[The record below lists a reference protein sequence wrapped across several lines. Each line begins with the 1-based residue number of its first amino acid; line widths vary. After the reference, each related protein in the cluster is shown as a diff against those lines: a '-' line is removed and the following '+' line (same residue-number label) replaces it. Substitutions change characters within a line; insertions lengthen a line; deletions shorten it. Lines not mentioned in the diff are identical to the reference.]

1 MKYGLQ
7 LYTMRDITK
16 ADFEGALRNAAE
28 IGYGMVETAG
38 LFGNTPENV
47 KAMADHYGLEIC
59 STHTGPYDIFAH
71 FEETIALHKKL
82 GCKNIVIPG
91 ADYYNKEAVTF
102 TVDSVNRY
110 QPMIEA
116 EGMKL
121 FYHNHHKEL
130 IPNMD
135 GQIALEEFA
144 SRTNIGFEID
154 VFWALNAGYDPVALL
169 EKYKD
174 RVGFV
179 HLKDGIPSTDKSW
192 SVVGKSTGKGNV
204 PVVDV
209 RKWAID
215 AGVPIIIESEGLIPS
230 GTEEARSCFE
240 FLKSLDEKDG
250 I

>member
-7 LYTMRDITK
+7 MYTMRDITK
-16 ADFEGALRNAAE
+16 TDLEGALRAAAE
-28 IGYGMVETAG
+28 MGYAMIETAG
-38 LFGNTPENV
+38 LFGNAPERV
-47 KAMADHYGLEIC
+47 KAIADECGLEIC

-71 FEETIALHKKL
+71 FEETVALHKKL

-91 ADYYNKEAVTF
+91 ADYYNREAVTF
-102 TVDSVNRY
+102 TVDSINRY
-110 QPMIEA
+110 QPMLEA

-130 IPNMD
+130 LPNMD

-144 SRTNIGFEID
+144 ARTNVGFEID

-169 EKYKD
+169 EKYKG

-179 HLKDGIPSTDKSW
+179 HLKDGITSTNKSW
-192 SVVGKSTGKGNV
+192 DVTGKSTGCGQV

-215 AGVPIIIESEGLIPS
+215 AGVPMIVESEGLIPS
-230 GTEEARSCFE
+230 GTEEARSCIN
-240 FLKSLDEKDG
+240 FLKSLDAEDEN
-250 I
+250 

>member
-7 LYTMRDITK
+7 LYTMRDRVKT
-16 ADFEGALRNAAE
+16 DYEGALKAAAE
-28 IGYGMVETAG
+28 MGYAMVETAG
-38 LFGNTPENV
+38 LFGNSPEAV
-47 KAMADHYGLEIC
+47 KAMADNYGLEIC

-71 FEETIALHKKL
+71 FEDTIALHKKL

-91 ADYYNKEAVTF
+91 ADYYNREAITF
-102 TVDSVNRY
+102 TVDSINRY
-110 QPMIEA
+110 LPMIEA

-130 IPNMD
+130 LPNLD

-144 SRTNIGFEID
+144 NRTNVGFEID

-169 EKYKD
+169 EKYKG

-179 HLKDGIPSTDKSW
+179 HLKDGIISANKSW
-192 SVVGKSTGKGNV
+192 EVTGKSTGCGQV
-204 PVVDV
+204 PVIDV

-215 AGVPIIIESEGLIPS
+215 NGVPMIVESEGLIPS
-230 GTEEARSCFE
+230 GTEEARNCIS

>member
-1 MKYGLQ
+1 
-7 LYTMRDITK
+7 MRDRVKT
-16 ADFEGALRNAAE
+16 DYEGALKAAAE
-28 IGYGMVETAG
+28 MGYAMVETAG
-38 LFGNTPENV
+38 LFGNSPEAV
-47 KAMADHYGLEIC
+47 KAMADNYGLEIC

-71 FEETIALHKKL
+71 FEDTIALHKKL

-91 ADYYNKEAVTF
+91 ADYYNREAITF
-102 TVDSVNRY
+102 TVDSINRY
-110 QPMIEA
+110 LPMIEA

-130 IPNMD
+130 LPNLD

-144 SRTNIGFEID
+144 NRTNVGFEID

-169 EKYKD
+169 EKYKG

-179 HLKDGIPSTDKSW
+179 HLKDGIISANKSW
-192 SVVGKSTGKGNV
+192 EVTGKSTGCGQV
-204 PVVDV
+204 PVIDV

-215 AGVPIIIESEGLIPS
+215 NGVPMIVESEGLIPS
-230 GTEEARSCFE
+230 GTEEARNCIS